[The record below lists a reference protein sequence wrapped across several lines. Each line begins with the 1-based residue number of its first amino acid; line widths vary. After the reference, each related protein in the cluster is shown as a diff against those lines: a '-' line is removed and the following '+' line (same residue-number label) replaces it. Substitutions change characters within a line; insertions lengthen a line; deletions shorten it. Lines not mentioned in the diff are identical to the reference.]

1 MRWGRQGGDGPGA
14 RASLSG
20 PLAWRFVTDLERPD
34 DGWERPGPTLAQRRT
49 DVRVGLA
56 LAVATVASF
65 ELARSAGL
73 ALPTSPRL
81 VEQVVWALAVSLPL
95 CVRRVHPLGVLV
107 VVAVVFI
114 ALQARSV
121 TEGFMTSVCLF
132 TALYT
137 AGAWA
142 QDRRAANAVRLV
154 VVVSMFAWLV
164 ISLTATPWQELL
176 SDDERLGSID
186 PRVANLLY
194 GVGLNVFYFVGAWRF
209 GDAAWRDARSRAELE
224 QRNEELRRER
234 EERARRAVLDER
246 IRIARELH
254 DVVAH
259 HVSTMG
265 VQAGAARRVLDVDP
279 VAARRA
285 IGAVEA
291 SSRTAVE
298 EMRRL
303 VGVLREGD
311 GAVEPPPDL
320 GRLGELVGAE
330 RPGLEVDA
338 RVLGEP
344 HPLPPS
350 ASVSAYRVVQEAL
363 TNVVRHSGARRASV
377 RLRWLDDAL
386 EVEVV
391 DDGRGGDGGG
401 HGGGLGLVGMRERVD
416 LHGGQLDVGPR
427 PEGGWR
433 VRARFP
439 LNGAGTGAAP

>member
-1 MRWGRQGGDGPGA
+1 
-14 RASLSG
+14 
-20 PLAWRFVTDLERPD
+20 
-34 DGWERPGPTLAQRRT
+34 
-49 DVRVGLA
+49 
-56 LAVATVASF
+56 
-65 ELARSAGL
+65 
-73 ALPTSPRL
+73 
-81 VEQVVWALAVSLPL
+81 
-95 CVRRVHPLGVLV
+95 
-107 VVAVVFI
+107 VVFI
-114 ALQARSV
+114 ALQARGV
-121 TEGFMTSVCLF
+121 IEGFMTSVCLF

-142 QDRRAANAVRLV
+142 KDRRAANAVRLV

-164 ISLTATPWQELL
+164 VSLTATPWQELL
-176 SDDERLGSID
+176 ADDGERSGSID
-186 PRVANLLY
+186 PRVADLLY
-194 GVGLNVFYFVGAWRF
+194 AAGLNVFYFVGAWRF

-224 QRNEELRRER
+224 QRNEELRLER

-246 IRIARELH
+246 VRIARELH

-279 VAARRA
+279 AAARRA
-285 IGAVEA
+285 IGAVEG

-311 GAVEPPPDL
+311 GPVEPPPDL
-320 GRLGELVGAE
+320 GRLDELVRAE

-350 ASVSAYRVVQEAL
+350 ASVSVYRVVQEAL
-363 TNVVRHSGARRASV
+363 TNAVRHSGARRASV

>member
-1 MRWGRQGGDGPGA
+1 M
-14 RASLSG
+14 
-20 PLAWRFVTDLERPD
+20 TDLPERPD
-34 DGWERPGPTLAQRRT
+34 DGWGRPGPTRAQRRT

-56 LAVATVASF
+56 LAAATVASF
-65 ELARSAGL
+65 ELTRSAGPV
-73 ALPTSPRL
+73 LPTSPGL
-81 VEQVVWALAVSLPL
+81 VEQVAWALAVSLPL
-95 CVRRVHPLGVLV
+95 CLRRVQPLAVLV
-107 VVAVVFI
+107 VVAAAFI
-114 ALQARSV
+114 ALQARGV
-121 TEGFMTSVCLF
+121 LEAFMTSVCLF

-142 QDRRAANAVRLV
+142 RDRRAANAVRLV

-164 ISLTATPWQELL
+164 ISLTATPLQELL
-176 SDDERLGSID
+176 PDDGERSGSID
-186 PRVANLLY
+186 PLAARLLY
-194 GVGLNVFYFVGAWRF
+194 GVGLNVFFFVGAWRF
-209 GDAAWRDARSRAELE
+209 GDAARRDARSRAELE

-246 IRIARELH
+246 VRIAREMH

-279 VAARRA
+279 AAARRA
-285 IGAVEA
+285 IGAVEG

-320 GRLGELVGAE
+320 GRLDELVRAE

-344 HPLPPS
+344 RPLPPS

-363 TNVVRHSGARRASV
+363 TNAVRHSGARRASV

-391 DDGRGGDGGG
+391 DDGRGGAGDGGG

-439 LNGAGTGAAP
+439 FNAVGAGVAS